1 MKVVE
6 LKQYPQAHTSA
17 PPSAYVLPHTV
28 DPKDTGALQQMLG
41 SDTATF
47 RSLHQYQVY
56 HTLQVPGHVILNVAA
71 TGSGKTLPYQLLMY
85 TASSPATSVMI
96 VPYNVL
102 HGEMLRCHE
111 GLGLSVARYDRNQ
124 PFPSNKKIVLV
135 SLETLGQGN
144 KLYDEVSQ
152 LAASG
157 KLKCIAIDEARM

>member
-1 MKVVE
+1 MD
-6 LKQYPQAHTSA
+6 LNQYHKARTS
-17 PPSAYVLPHTV
+17 PSAYPLPR
-28 DPKDTGALQQMLG
+28 DFDLKDVQALQEMLG

-56 HTLQVPGHVILNVAA
+56 RALQVPGHIILNVAA

-102 HGEMLRCHE
+102 HGEMLRRHQE
-111 GLGLSVARYDRNQ
+111 LGLSVARYDRNQ
-124 PFPSNKKIVLV
+124 PFPSGKKIVLV
-135 SLETLGQGN
+135 SLETLSQGN
-144 KLYDEVSQ
+144 KLYDELSQ
-152 LAASG
+152 LATSG